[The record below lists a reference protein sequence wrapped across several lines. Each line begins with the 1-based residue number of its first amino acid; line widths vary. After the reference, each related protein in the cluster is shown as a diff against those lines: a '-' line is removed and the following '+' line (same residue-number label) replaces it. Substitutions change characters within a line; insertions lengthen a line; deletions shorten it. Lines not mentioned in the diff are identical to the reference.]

1 MEATLQK
8 STAWT
13 DILRLV
19 EDRLTQDVFDTWF
32 RPIKFEG
39 IDDEHNLIRLRAGQ
53 VTKDWVCM
61 YYSDLIEQSM
71 GELVLTDYSIEV
83 SESIKG
89 QASRS
94 MVVTTVG
101 GRMGDTELHVAG
113 MPAFQKGEDAVLFVE
128 QTGAYRTVV
137 GLGQGK
143 FTVVNGEVANDV
155 GDLSF
160 PDGRPGNPVRM
171 PLNTFRNQIR
181 NIVNRQ
187 P

>member
-1 MEATLQK
+1 MRRKLFPILAALCLTVLIGTGSYATTVLRFSLEDLVKRSQFIVVGK
-8 STAWT
+8 VTGERTYWTA
-13 DILRLV
+13 
-19 EDRLTQDVFDTWF
+19 DRKM
-32 RPIKFEG
+32 I
-39 IDDEHNLIRLRAGQ
+39 
-53 VTKDWVCM
+53 
-61 YYSDLIEQSM
+61 
-71 GELVLTDYSIEV
+71 LTDYSIEV
-83 SESIKG
+83 NESIKG

-94 MVVTTVG
+94 IVVTTVG

-113 MPAFQKGEDAVLFVE
+113 MPAFQKGEDAVVFVE

-143 FTVVNGEVANDV
+143 FTVVNGEVANNV

-181 NIVNRQ
+181 TIINRQ